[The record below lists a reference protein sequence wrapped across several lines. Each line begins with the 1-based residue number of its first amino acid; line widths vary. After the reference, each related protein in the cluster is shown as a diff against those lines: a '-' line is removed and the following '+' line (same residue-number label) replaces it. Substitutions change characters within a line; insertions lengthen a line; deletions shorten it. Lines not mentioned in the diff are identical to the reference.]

1 MPRRPAFESKDRMYL
16 TGSKFRFHCLRP
28 WSRRGSCPKE
38 QTLEMLLNTRANH
51 KNNVDFS
58 SINDLSVACPLAFS
72 TFTVAVKSF
81 TIYAASRTPQ
91 SPLLPTA
98 DKRGHRYGFAL
109 PPESGWWKGSA
120 CR

>member
-51 KNNVDFS
+51 KNNVGFS

-72 TFTVAVKSF
+72 TFTRCGEIVHNLCSF
-81 TIYAASRTPQ
+81 RNSTIAA
-91 SPLLPTA
+91 A
-98 DKRGHRYGFAL
+98 AHGG
-109 PPESGWWKGSA
+109 
-120 CR
+120 